1 MDVNYNNL
9 KFDIEGLYSLS
20 HKEDADSLSKI
31 IKERYG
37 EVKILD
43 GTAGI
48 GGNTISFALHFKDV
62 IAVEKNN
69 NRFEYLSENVKNLNL
84 NVKLINGNVLE
95 HIKTENFDLIFL
107 DPPWGGPS
115 YKYEKSLSLS
125 LDNKH
130 LSELVKELKKENK
143 IIVLKLPFNYNMND
157 FSKFNYQIHNIKN
170 YLIVIID

>member
-1 MDVNYNNL
+1 MDINYNTL
-9 KFDIEGLYSLS
+9 KSDTEGLYSLS
-20 HKEDADSLSKI
+20 HKEDADMLSKI

-48 GGNTISFALHFKDV
+48 GGNTISFAVHFKNV
-62 IAVEKNN
+62 IGVEKNKV
-69 NRFEYLSENVKNLNL
+69 RYDYLTENIKNLNL
-84 NVKLINGNVLE
+84 DVKLINGNVLE
-95 HIKTENFDLIFL
+95 CLNTESYDLIFL

-125 LDNKH
+125 LDSKP
-130 LSELVKELKKENK
+130 LSDIVKELKQQNK
-143 IIVLKLPFNYNMND
+143 IIALKLPFNYNMND